1 MIEHVVAVAVVVR
14 DGRVLL
20 AHRHPR
26 RDWYPDCWDLV
37 GGHLDRGEG
46 PRAAMVRECREEIGI
61 EVEAAGPMPMPSTDP
76 AVEVHG
82 FLVTAWSSTPR
93 NMAPEEHDGL
103 GWFESHELTE
113 LVLADPAIVPVVE
126 AALRPAP

>member
-61 EVEAAGPMPMPSTDP
+61 EVEAAGPLPMPSTDP

-82 FLVTAWSSTPR
+82 FLVTAWSSTLATWPPR
-93 NMAPEEHDGL
+93 STT
-103 GWFESHELTE
+103 GWGGSRATS
-113 LVLADPAIVPVVE
+113 
-126 AALRPAP
+126 